1 MIKKVRD
8 WKDYYKK
15 TYLKNYLIFSDDFR
29 LLISKY
35 SDFSQQQKADFFKK
49 YYDFTRKT
57 LKTFAYLFF
66 NNGLFT
72 KSEKTVILYILNLE
86 ISSRGKDFFKLV
98 KALKKLKNNDFLN
111 TTEHEKFLDLKYL
124 SIFDRFNDFFKSR
137 MKKEEEYGF

>member
-57 LKTFAYLFF
+57 LKTFAYLLF